1 MDKKT
6 SRTFNLPAEHSLLI
20 LCLFSRCLLAMM
32 FLCYYSYL
40 LIAFAEPGY
49 YQENEFG
56 MRLENIVTVVKAN
69 VTVSNTEILS

>member
-1 MDKKT
+1 
-6 SRTFNLPAEHSLLI
+6 
-20 LCLFSRCLLAMM
+20 MM
-32 FLCYYSYL
+32 LLCYYSYL